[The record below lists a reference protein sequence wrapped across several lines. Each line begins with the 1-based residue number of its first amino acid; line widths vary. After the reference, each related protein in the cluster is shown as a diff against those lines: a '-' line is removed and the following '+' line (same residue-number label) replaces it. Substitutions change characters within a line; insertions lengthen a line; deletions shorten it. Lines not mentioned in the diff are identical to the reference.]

1 MSMTGRCLCGAVSFT
16 AEDVETDVQ
25 SCHCSQCRRWSGASA
40 IAAIA
45 GRVEFSGAEHL
56 HRYDSSAWAE
66 RGFCRECG
74 ASLFYRLKEADRYY
88 MSVGAFDDQS
98 PFRLASEIYIDDKP
112 PGYDFAGDHPRMTGA
127 EFMASLGEGMDERD
141 E

>member
-56 HRYDSSAWAE
+56 RRYDSSAWAE

-74 ASLFYRLKEADRYY
+74 ASLFYRLKEAG
-88 MSVGAFDDQS
+88 SVLHVGGG
-98 PFRLASEIYIDDKP
+98 FR
-112 PGYDFAGDHPRMTGA
+112 
-127 EFMASLGEGMDERD
+127 
-141 E
+141 

>member
-1 MSMTGRCLCGAVSFT
+1 
-16 AEDVETDVQ
+16 
-25 SCHCSQCRRWSGASA
+25 
-40 IAAIA
+40 
-45 GRVEFSGAEHL
+45 
-56 HRYDSSAWAE
+56 
-66 RGFCRECG
+66 
-74 ASLFYRLKEADRYY
+74 